1 MTPYPQ
7 SFGINIG
14 SQSLVVNFVGANRQF
29 AFLELSLVSDKSDP
43 QITIYDS
50 YNLEIFNQIIK
61 SLKIGNVS
69 STLH

>member
-29 AFLELSLVSDKSDP
+29 AFLKLSIVYDKSDP
-43 QITIYDS
+43 HKTIY
-50 YNLEIFNQIIK
+50 YNYNVEVATQKIK
-61 SLKIGNVS
+61 
-69 STLH
+69 